1 MRAVPIVF
9 LLAGCV
15 ADPVSQIDLEI
26 PAKEFSIDADRWQL
40 DSARL
45 PDYFATTCETTP
57 VCAQAA
63 KLACNGHCTGV
74 CDPATSRCA
83 LDLDVSLYSAIDLV
97 QEAPELRSLPEQSV
111 ISVQVDAVEFAVT
124 RSSLSITTPELV
136 VYVAPASVT
145 DPDDPAATAI
155 GTVPSVAAGTSLAG
169 SELALTDD
177 GRAELSRVMS
187 TYKTPF
193 NLLVAAKLGVVS
205 SSELPTGRLDA
216 VVKIRAHAGL

>member
-1 MRAVPIVF
+1 MRAVPSLFV
-9 LLAGCV
+9 LAGCV

-26 PAKEFSIDADRWQL
+26 PAKEFSIDAERWQL
-40 DSARL
+40 DAARL

-74 CDPATSRCA
+74 CDQATSRCA

-97 QEAPELRSLPEQSV
+97 QEAPELRSLPDQSV
-111 ISVQVDAVEFAVT
+111 LSVQVDAVEFAIT
-124 RSSLSITTPELV
+124 RSSLSIATPELV

-145 DPDDPAATAI
+145 DADDPAAMAI
-155 GTVPSVAAGTSLAG
+155 GTVPSVAAGTSLQG
-169 SELALTDD
+169 SDLALTAD
-177 GRAELSRVMS
+177 GRTELARVMS
-187 TYKTPF
+187 AYKTPF
-193 NLLVAAKLGVVS
+193 NILVAAKLGVGS
-205 SSELPTGRLDA
+205 ASELPTGRLDA

>member
-1 MRAVPIVF
+1 MFV
-9 LLAGCV
+9 LAGCV

-26 PAKEFSIDADRWQL
+26 PAKEFSIDADRWQI
-40 DSARL
+40 DAARL
-45 PDYFATTCETTP
+45 PDYFATTCETTS

-74 CDPATSRCA
+74 CDQDTGRCA

-97 QEAPELRSLPEQSV
+97 QEAPELRSLPDQSV
-111 ISVQVDAVEFAVT
+111 LSVQVDAVEYAVT

-145 DPDDPAATAI
+145 DADDPAATVI
-155 GTVPSVAAGTSLAG
+155 GTVPSVAAGTSLQG
-169 SELALTDD
+169 TDLALTAD
-177 GRAELSRVMS
+177 GRVELARVMS
-187 TYKTPF
+187 AYKTPF
-193 NLLVAAKLGVVS
+193 NILVAAKLGVVS
-205 SSELPTGRLDA
+205 ASELPTGRLDA